1 MQLRLW
7 LQYFPQTN
15 TIKISNSANNKP
27 QLSQETNP
35 KLKEIKVENSPIQP
49 KNLLKKFLELLHDS
63 TEFFFELSAEENEE
77 IWFKGKRKERKKRTK
92 ENAKKIS
99 YFLSFFHLI

>member
-15 TIKISNSANNKP
+15 TIKISNSAKNKP

-77 IWFKGKRKERKKRTK
+77 ILFKGKRKERKGESTGR
-92 ENAKKIS
+92 EEEI
-99 YFLSFFHLI
+99 LSFSFLIFF